1 MPLIMPEQVSGTSV
15 ATNQVS
21 TESVSSG
28 VRTGYAELIPIRIE
42 ERHPAETVHVLAV
55 VLGCSG
61 LDEPRHL
68 GVEIRTPQI
77 EMDAILAG
85 GGVRDLLEC
94 EVGGAVRDR
103 DDVEPTVVFLDDV
116 SAQLRCPPRCERTG
130 IETVEGDHAE
140 CESHAHTLMEATDK
154 DSRSRAEMRRSS
166 NATHNAARPCCRTTL
181 RSFHRDRLAP
191 EHPRSARLAI
201 CHTIHANRTCRNPT
215 PTTAA
220 DGGRQ

>member
-1 MPLIMPEQVSGTSV
+1 MPLIMPEQVSGISV

-55 VLGCSG
+55 VLGSSG

-85 GGVRDLLEC
+85 GGSGTFWNAKLVALS
-94 EVGGAVRDR
+94 G
-103 DDVEPTVVFLDDV
+103 T
-116 SAQLRCPPRCERTG
+116 
-130 IETVEGDHAE
+130 ET
-140 CESHAHTLMEATDK
+140 M
-154 DSRSRAEMRRSS
+154 
-166 NATHNAARPCCRTTL
+166 
-181 RSFHRDRLAP
+181 
-191 EHPRSARLAI
+191 
-201 CHTIHANRTCRNPT
+201 
-215 PTTAA
+215 
-220 DGGRQ
+220 